1 MAESAF
7 ETHKDT
13 GLRFAAV
20 VSDYNPIH
28 LYQATARLFGFKQPI
43 AHGMFIAARAF
54 SAALGEWARAGLA
67 YPIKIDF
74 KFIKPCFLP
83 GRVAFQI
90 FRADARKGEPRLIV
104 LVKNADKDKEEEVHL
119 QGTVRAYKG

>member
-1 MAESAF
+1 MKESTF

-28 LYQATARLFGFKQPI
+28 MYTWSARLFGFKKPI
-43 AHGMFIAARAF
+43 AHGMFVAAKAF
-54 SAALGEWARAGLA
+54 SAALTEWSRAGLA
-67 YPIKIDF
+67 TPIEIDF

-83 GRVAFQI
+83 GRVTFQI
-90 FRADARKGEPRLIV
+90 FRADVGKKEPRMIV
-104 LVKNADKDKEEEVHL
+104 LVKNGDMEEEMHL
-119 QGTVRAYKG
+119 QGTVQVYKG